1 MKETRLPQ
9 NGKEGLL
16 YGSIIC
22 LITVIVMLMLNI
34 GTAFGGLNK
43 DAFLVILKMLP
54 IIWIVAMLVESINE
68 PDSISEDL
76 SE

>member
-1 MKETRLPQ
+1 
-9 NGKEGLL
+9 
-16 YGSIIC
+16 
-22 LITVIVMLMLNI
+22 MLMLNI
-34 GTAFGGLNK
+34 GTTFGGLTK

-54 IIWIVAMLVESINE
+54 IIWIVAMLIESINE